1 MVITNC
7 ILFIGSDDK
16 ELINDVNRFEGS
28 GIGFIGL
35 DNPSM
40 PASFIH
46 LRFVDTE
53 VYVGR
58 FPNLDI
64 TLLEEHFRSIPW
76 TQLNRVQ
83 LLWKIEGDER
93 FVLLNFDPID
103 PLDPHIDNTLPG
115 DLPHPD
121 QTLPGDLPL

>member
-1 MVITNC
+1 MVKFSSLLESFSNREIMSFTFYICLLEKGEGMVITNC

-76 TQLNRVQ
+76 TQLNRV
-83 LLWKIEGDER
+83 
-93 FVLLNFDPID
+93 
-103 PLDPHIDNTLPG
+103 
-115 DLPHPD
+115 
-121 QTLPGDLPL
+121 